1 MNDFDW
7 SKCLNLEYR
16 ADLSEKLVSPV
27 ATPAQPKSKPVQEE
41 HIWEKG
47 HDVPEGTYLVK
58 LLEIKCHNKVTY
70 KLKVEVLSNVLTGKD
85 HSYGVITGYARRDKY
100 GFYDLANTF
109 SEGVLHKRS
118 TAYIGGV
125 GVLDLTDTGWMTLRG
140 RQFYPELFPDFKE
153 IHSPLEDDNSFES
166 FLKLFK

>member
-16 ADLSEKLVSPV
+16 ADLSEKLVPPV

-58 LLEIKCHNKVTY
+58 LLDIKCHNKITY
-70 KLKVEVLSNVLTGKD
+70 KLKVEILPDTLSGKG

-100 GFYDLANTF
+100 GFYDLANCFGDGT
-109 SEGVLHKRS
+109 LYKRS
-118 TAYIGGV
+118 TTYISGV
-125 GVLDLTDTGWMTLRG
+125 GVIDLTDTGWMTLRSKE
-140 RQFYPELFPDFKE
+140 FYPDLFPGFNG
-153 IHSPLEDDNSFES
+153 ISSPLEDDNSFEG
-166 FLKLFK
+166 FLKRFK